1 MSETE
6 QLWRPRGWV
15 GAAEVVDAF
24 KQELDADVGGDSI
37 GAINPP
43 VRHKPS
49 FVDTSNSL
57 VGFAILVRPDQFIAW
72 TGEDVPADPG
82 AILSDIAGGGGG
94 GASYSPA
101 PSPPRSAPP
110 RSGPRGE

>member
-57 VGFAILVRPDQFIAW
+57 VGFAILVRPDHVIDAPLG
-72 TGEDVPADPG
+72 THEMSEAVA
-82 AILSDIAGGGGG
+82 AALLSVLTNG
-94 GASYSPA
+94 
-101 PSPPRSAPP
+101 
-110 RSGPRGE
+110 RGMFSE